1 MSSNSATLNLSL
13 VGYGSDSYYQA
24 GTATAKGLIVTLF
37 CRIASFANVLAL
49 LSLLMLF
56 DDFSRPSTFYHVSV
70 LVRASIKVYL
80 VRVRLC
86 IKSAN
91 KRSRPGHTQP
101 TKIGVSPR
109 AARSETAVCTGSV
122 NPCCVVACHC
132 LQ

>member
-24 GTATAKGLIVTLF
+24 GTATAKGLIVTAL
-37 CRIASFANVLAL
+37 LAL
-49 LSLLMLF
+49 LSLFMLF

-70 LVRASIKVYL
+70 VVRAPIKVYL
-80 VRVRLC
+80 VLVRLC

-101 TKIGVSPR
+101 TKIASLLERRG
-109 AARSETAVCTGSV
+109 ARRQFAQALSILAVLLHVIACSG
-122 NPCCVVACHC
+122 PC
-132 LQ
+132 